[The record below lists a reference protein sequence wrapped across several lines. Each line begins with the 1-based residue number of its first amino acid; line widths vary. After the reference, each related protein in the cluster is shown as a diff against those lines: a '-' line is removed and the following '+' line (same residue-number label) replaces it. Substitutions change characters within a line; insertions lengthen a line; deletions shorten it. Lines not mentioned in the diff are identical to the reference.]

1 MKTRKYPERFER
13 FWSQL
18 PRDFPLGNKPKALK
32 QFQDLKITDEDIDFL
47 VQRYKEK
54 VQHKVKLLNAG
65 HFAPNPVH
73 IERWL
78 RDERHQDDFEQV
90 HEFSKDSQRRS
101 QYAEFFGG
109 TEENMGKSLGDA
121 RSKQI
126 GNGTSEQQYELILD
140 EPTN

>member
-1 MKTRKYPERFER
+1 M
-13 FWSQL
+13 
-18 PRDFPLGNKPKALK
+18 
-32 QFQDLKITDEDIDFL
+32 KITDEDIDFL
-47 VQRYKEK
+47 VQRYKEQ
-54 VQHKVKLLNAG
+54 VRHKVKLLNAG

-140 EPTN
+140 EPTD